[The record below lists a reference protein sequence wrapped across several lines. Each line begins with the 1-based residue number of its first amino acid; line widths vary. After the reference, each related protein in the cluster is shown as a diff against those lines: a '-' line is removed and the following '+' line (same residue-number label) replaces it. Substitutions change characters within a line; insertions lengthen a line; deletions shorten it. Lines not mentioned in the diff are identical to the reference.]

1 MQKKCRFKV
10 NGILAALAMVLMV
23 AAGADAGSSKV
34 LYKFPGGNNAGHP
47 YAGLILDRAGNLY
60 GTTFEGGGSTCGY
73 GDDPCGSVFMLT
85 RNSNGSW
92 TERVLHRFAGGSD
105 GWSPYAGLT
114 LDGAGNLYGTTVAG
128 GGCRSFQAGCG
139 TVFKLKPNSDGSWTE
154 SVLYSFCQLA
164 NCADGLEPYGGLIF
178 DGAGNLY
185 GTTAT
190 GGSSGGGLVFKLTPK
205 SGGGWTETVLQ
216 TLGGNH
222 GGGPYAALIF
232 DADGNLYGTTSAGG
246 VRSGD
251 VGTVFE
257 LVPNS
262 DGSWTEHILHLFT
275 GGKDGAA
282 PYAGLIFD
290 AAGNL
295 YGTTSEGGGDG
306 NSGTVFELTPR
317 SDGNWAESVLS
328 RFSPGANP
336 YAGVAF
342 DAAGDLYGTTVHGG
356 STNEGAVFKL
366 APRSGGGWVY
376 SVLKSFA
383 GAPAMNP
390 YGGVVLDEA
399 GKVYGTTFNCA
410 DGQKCRGVVFEV
422 IP

>member
-1 MQKKCRFKV
+1 MQKKHRFKV
-10 NGILAALAMVLMV
+10 NGILAALAMILMV
-23 AAGADAGSSKV
+23 AAGAEAASSKV
-34 LYKFPGGNNAGHP
+34 LYKFKGGDNGGHP
-47 YAGLILDRAGNLY
+47 YAGLILDTAGNLY

-73 GDDPCGSVFMLT
+73 GDDPCGSVFRLT

-92 TERVLHRFAGGSD
+92 TETVLHRFAGGSD
-105 GWSPYAGLT
+105 GWSTYAGLT
-114 LDGAGNLYGTTVAG
+114 LDGDGNLYGTSVVG
-128 GGCRSFQAGCG
+128 GGCHGLQFGCG
-139 TVFKLKPNSDGSWTE
+139 TVFKLTPHSDGSWTE

-190 GGSSGGGLVFKLTPK
+190 GGASGGGVVFKLTPN
-205 SGGGWTETVLQ
+205 SDGSWTETVLQ
-216 TLGGNH
+216 TLGGDH
-222 GGGPYAALIF
+222 GGGPYASLIF
-232 DADGNLYGTTSAGG
+232 DAAGNLYGTTSGGG

-290 AAGNL
+290 VAGNL
-295 YGTTSEGGGDG
+295 YGTTAEGGGDG
-306 NSGTVFELTPR
+306 NGGTVFQLTLG
-317 SDGNWAESVLS
+317 SNGKWVESILS

-336 YAGVAF
+336 YAGLAF
-342 DAAGDLYGTTVHGG
+342 DTAGNLYGTTVHG
-356 STNEGAVFKL
+356 SSANEGLLSNSRPGRMGAGCT
-366 APRSGGGWVY
+366 AY
-376 SVLKSFA
+376 SSLLRVLR
-383 GAPAMNP
+383 
-390 YGGVVLDEA
+390 L
-399 GKVYGTTFNCA
+399 
-410 DGQKCRGVVFEV
+410 
-422 IP
+422 

>member
-164 NCADGLEPYGGLIF
+164 NCADGLEPYGGLIL

-190 GGSSGGGLVFKLTPK
+190 GGSSGGGVVFKLTPK

-262 DGSWTEHILHLFT
+262 FPPPADPKTERGWKHSTTQRTVHILDSRIAHRRNSS
-275 GGKDGAA
+275 KWD
-282 PYAGLIFD
+282 
-290 AAGNL
+290 
-295 YGTTSEGGGDG
+295 TSRLLRYCYPHPPATH
-306 NSGTVFELTPR
+306 SACRVSLWLT
-317 SDGNWAESVLS
+317 A
-328 RFSPGANP
+328 
-336 YAGVAF
+336 
-342 DAAGDLYGTTVHGG
+342 
-356 STNEGAVFKL
+356 
-366 APRSGGGWVY
+366 
-376 SVLKSFA
+376 
-383 GAPAMNP
+383 
-390 YGGVVLDEA
+390 
-399 GKVYGTTFNCA
+399 
-410 DGQKCRGVVFEV
+410 
-422 IP
+422 